1 MLKSETK
8 DCECIGLKKKKKKKD
23 CECIKLNNIILIN
36 WRRMK
41 QVKFWYIWILE
52 RGKPKIV

>member
-8 DCECIGLKKKKKKKD
+8 DCECIGLKKKKKKD

-36 WRRMK
+36 
-41 QVKFWYIWILE
+41 
-52 RGKPKIV
+52 